1 MPARKKR
8 LEWSKTALAELAE
21 GMAFYAARNPDAA
34 RRMLDEINVAAL
46 SLIAPTLP
54 ASGKLGRVPG
64 TRELVLGRGVPLH
77 DHFSGTAGR
86 CDGGDSERHAPCPE
100 ISMKAARTC
109 TGL

>member
-8 LEWSKTALAELAE
+8 LEWSETTLAELAE

-54 ASGKLGRVPG
+54 ASGKPGRVPG
-64 TRELVLGRGVPLH
+64 THELVLGRRTPYTIIFQAQL
-77 DHFSGTAGR
+77 
-86 CDGGDSERHAPCPE
+86 DGATVAILSVMHHARKYP
-100 ISMKAARTC
+100 
-109 TGL
+109 